1 MGQLSVG
8 IDMGTT
14 QTKAVVF
21 DEQGKVLMSC
31 YQRYPLIQ
39 ETIGMAEQ
47 EPEAIFQAVVY
58 CLAHVTK
65 AVYPQTIDMVSF
77 STAMHSLIV
86 MDKNNEPLTRVITWA
101 DQRAEKYSDELK
113 GTTLGQTLYENTGVP
128 MHPMSPLHKIRW
140 IKEEFPEIA
149 QEAAFFIGIKEY
161 IFYRFFGEYVID
173 FSTASGTGLFN
184 IHQLNWD
191 QEALMLAKISED
203 ELPQIAA
210 STKQFMKPIAP
221 FSEKLELTSETI
233 FILGGADG
241 PLSNLGLGSIENN
254 SATLT
259 VGTSGAFR
267 FIADRPYTHPQ
278 AETFCYVL
286 DEEHWVIG
294 GATSNGAGIFDWAC
308 ANLMQDVQQQAKTFG
323 ENTYTA
329 VLKKIAEVPV
339 GAQGLLFH
347 PYLLGERAPLWD
359 AEATGAFIGLKRYH
373 TEKTM
378 MRAVIEG
385 ICLNLKRIVMDLE
398 MIGGSML
405 EVRATGGFSESKE
418 FKQIMADVLGHSL
431 VFTQSIEASAF
442 GAVLIGWQSIG
453 KIKNLEEVAEY
464 TRIIETIEPEKI
476 GKEQYQLIYPLYLTT
491 QQQLSASY
499 HSLAKLRTQLEF
511 E

>member
-1 MGQLSVG
+1 MTRLSVG

-21 DEQGKVLMSC
+21 DEQGKVKTTC

-39 ETIGMAEQ
+39 ETVGMAEQ
-47 EPEAIFQAVVY
+47 EPEAIFQAVIY
-58 CLAHVTK
+58 CLSSVVE
-65 AVYPQTIDMVSF
+65 AVYPQQIDIVSF

-86 MDKNNEPLTRVITWA
+86 MNQKNVPLTRVITWA
-101 DQRAEKYSDELK
+101 DQRAEDYSDELK
-113 GTTLGQTLYENTGVP
+113 GTTLGQTIYENTGVP

-140 IKEEFPEIA
+140 LKHEFPDIF
-149 QEAAFFIGIKEY
+149 QEAAVFIGIKEY
-161 IFYRFFGEYVID
+161 IFYRLFGEYVID

-184 IHQLNWD
+184 IHQLSWD
-191 QEALMLAKISED
+191 QEALMLADISEH

-210 STKQFMKPIAP
+210 PTKQFSKLLPP
-221 FSEKLELTSETI
+221 WSEELGLTSETI
-233 FILGGADG
+233 FVLGGADG
-241 PLSNLGLGSIENN
+241 PLSNLGLGAIGKN

-267 FIADRPYTHPQ
+267 VIANQPYLHPQ

-308 ANLMQDVQQQAKTFG
+308 GNLMREIQQRAKDLG
-323 ENTYTA
+323 KNTYAA
-329 VLKKIAEVPV
+329 VLKRIAEVPV

-373 TEKTM
+373 TEETM
-378 MRAVIEG
+378 MRSVIEG
-385 ICLNLKRIVMDLE
+385 ICLNLKRIVVDLE
-398 MIGGSML
+398 TIAGSMV
-405 EVRATGGFSESKE
+405 EVRATGGFADSKE

-431 VFTQSIEASAF
+431 AFTQSTEASAF
-442 GAVLIGWQSIG
+442 GAVFIGWKSIG
-453 KIKNLEEVAEY
+453 KINRLEEVTNYTQIVEVVEAEKMAQE
-464 TRIIETIEPEKI
+464 R
-476 GKEQYQLIYPLYLTT
+476 YQLIYPLYLAT